1 MRIMGAIST
10 LAALLFGIQAQA
22 QTLTYSISPE
32 TIKGYAKVSLNT
44 TFQLNL
50 EENEGGMISTAEV
63 DPGLGISAAAGLAL
77 LPEVDG
83 ELEISSYTGDVDYRS
98 VAGVP
103 VLSIP
108 ADEVQLLSVFAN
120 AYYKFRPATNA
131 RFKMGGGLGYGQ
143 YTLKDSTGL
152 KHRGSGIVYQVKG
165 VGEYDFGSNITF
177 LAEAGYI
184 GTTDIDVDIIAS
196 NTVRDTALTGITF
209 GLGAKVKF

>member
-1 MRIMGAIST
+1 MKIMGAILT
-10 LAALLFGIQAQA
+10 LAALLFGIQAHA

-50 EENEGGMISTAEV
+50 EENEAGIISTAEV
-63 DPGLGISAAAGLAL
+63 DPGLGISAAAGLEL

-83 ELEISSYTGDVDYRS
+83 ELEMSSYSGTVDYRT

-103 VLSIP
+103 VVSIP
-108 ADEVQLLSVFAN
+108 ADDVQLLSVFAN

-131 RFKMGGGLGYGQ
+131 RFKLGGGLGYGQ
-143 YTLKDSTGL
+143 YTLTDSTGM
-152 KHRGSGIVYQVKG
+152 KHRGTGIVYQVKG
-165 VGEYDFGSNITF
+165 VGEYDFGGNVTF

-184 GTTDIDVDIIAS
+184 GSTDIDVDIATS
-196 NTVRDTALTGITF
+196 TTVRDTALSGITF